1 MQFNIWSVF
10 ILLGTAHGF
19 FLAPV
24 LAFRKENQPAN
35 RIFALLLLSVALHL
49 ADYSITVSG
58 LVFRFPHLM
67 FSTYPLLFV
76 IGPLFYLYILAY
88 LGGDIGWN
96 WKTLR
101 HFIPA
106 LVVLL
111 LFLPF
116 YLQSGEE
123 KTGFFL
129 EATRNAFREV
139 PPEQFML
146 MLAQALQMFV
156 YLFAAHRLIRDKLS
170 AMAQLSANG
179 NLLKVR
185 WLQKATQV
193 FLAFTGFFLLIT
205 VLLIL
210 SGQYRF
216 EIDYLVLLSLAVLV
230 YAVGYVA
237 LMQPTLFHEPIR
249 FSRATT
255 ILPGETAQHLRNALL
270 DYMET
275 QEPFLEEGLKLDDVA
290 AALGAPAHH
299 ISEVL
304 SNELHTNFFDFVNG
318 YRVERAKALLRSP
331 EFRHAKILA
340 IAFDSGFG
348 NKATFNRVFKKFTG
362 LTPGRYRNN
371 Q

>member
-1 MQFNIWSVF
+1 METVQFNIWALL
-10 ILLGTAHGF
+10 ILLGAVHGF
-19 FLAPV
+19 FLALV
-24 LAFRKENQPAN
+24 LALRKGNQPAN
-35 RIFALLLLSVALHL
+35 CIFALLLLCMAMHL
-49 ADYSITVSG
+49 AEYAITITG

-76 IGPLFYLYILAY
+76 VGPLFYLYILAY
-88 LGGDIGWN
+88 MGGDIGWN

-116 YLQSGEE
+116 YLQNGKE

-146 MLAQALQMFV
+146 MLAQALQMLA
-156 YLFAAHRLIRDKLS
+156 YLCASHRLIGRKQEEL
-170 AMAQLSANG
+170 ARLSANG
-179 NLLKVR
+179 NLLKVS
-185 WLQKATQV
+185 WLQKATLV
-193 FLAFTGFFLLIT
+193 FLAFTAFFLLIT
-205 VLLIL
+205 VLLIF

-216 EIDYLVLLSLAVLV
+216 EIDYLVLLALAVLV

-237 LMQPTLFHEPIR
+237 LMQPTLFNEPIR

-255 ILPGETAQHLRNALL
+255 LLPGETAQQIRKALL

-275 QEPFLEEGLKLDDVA
+275 QKPFLEEGLRLDDLA
-290 AALGAPAHH
+290 AALDAPAHH

-318 YRVERAKALLRSP
+318 YRVEKAKALLRSP
-331 EFRHAKILA
+331 EFRDAKILA

-362 LTPGRYRNN
+362 LTPG